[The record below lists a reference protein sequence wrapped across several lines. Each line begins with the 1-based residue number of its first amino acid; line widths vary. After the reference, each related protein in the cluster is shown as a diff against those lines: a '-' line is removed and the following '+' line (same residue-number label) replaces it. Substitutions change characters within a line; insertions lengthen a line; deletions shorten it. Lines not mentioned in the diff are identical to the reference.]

1 VTETGALRFARY
13 AYPPNELGYCGPD
26 GARDMLEPGAVAD
39 IERRARL
46 FDGAWVYLQHLA
58 AVLNRDDPLADD
70 VVEAYWVG
78 SPLLDEVDPAV
89 LLADLEQ
96 RFVGQV
102 GGTWR
107 DSHQR
112 AQAHHS
118 YQVFEVYPWA
128 AMLRRGLPPG
138 PAVSVLDRCRIRT
151 GLVREVDGEWAR
163 VTCRPLAWDGRTLA
177 PAGEVEEQVRWAVD
191 GRSLMSPPTPGD
203 TVALHWD
210 WMCDSLTPAQVDR
223 IETLEGRQRAAVGLA

>member
-1 VTETGALRFARY
+1 MSETGALRFARY

-26 GARDMLEPGAVAD
+26 GARAMLEPGAVAD

-58 AVLNRDDPLADD
+58 AVVGRDDPLADD
-70 VVEAYWVG
+70 LVEAYWIG
-78 SPLLDEVDPAV
+78 SSVLDGVDPAA

-96 RFVGQV
+96 RFVGQDV
-102 GGTWR
+102 GTWR
-107 DSHQR
+107 ASGQR

-118 YQVFEVYPWA
+118 FQVFEVYPWA

-151 GLVREVDGEWAR
+151 GLVRAVDGEWAR
-163 VTCRPLAWDGRTLA
+163 VACRPLVWDGSVLA
-177 PAGEVEEQVRWAVD
+177 PADEVEEWARWAVD
-191 GRSLMSPPTPGD
+191 GRTLLSPPAPGA

-210 WMCDSLTPAQVDR
+210 WVCDTLTPAQAER
-223 IETLEGRQRAAVGLA
+223 IEWHETRQRSAVGLG